1 MKNLKVGRKIQL
13 SFGVAILMALV
24 LAVGSIVSILQ
35 LRNITT
41 YYAETLVDA
50 VGTVEEARQDILR
63 IESNVLEACLASKP
77 ETFERLEGEIAK
89 YRTALQ
95 TAVNH
100 ISQLN
105 PAVQGMIDKI
115 NEQLSHTAPIREQ
128 IFTEARKQT
137 IAGDE
142 KALELYLNSYMPEY
156 DEVVAVLD
164 ELDGMIMADV
174 EQNEAKAAKVGVMAL
189 VVAIVTA
196 VALFAVNGAATVVL
210 TKAVTVPVHEVEEAM
225 EALAEGRLNEI
236 DITYE
241 SKDELGSLADHMRA
255 TVAKFQTIVPDI
267 SRMCESYGKGDFNVR
282 SGCVDEYCGDF
293 RPLITGMWGIR
304 EMLTDALQTV
314 DTSSDQLRA
323 GSEQVASSAQALAAG
338 ATEQA
343 SSIEELAAMVNDI
356 NDHVR
361 KTNDYAIEATD
372 RTHEAGQLMAGC
384 SSQMDEMVGAM
395 EEINRT
401 SEEIGKIIKAI
412 EDIAFQT
419 NILALNAAVEA
430 ARAGSAGKGFA
441 VVADEVRNLA
451 AKSAEAS
458 QNTSALIEASV
469 AAVKRGSGLVGK
481 TAEQIN
487 IISSSAKQVA
497 EIVGRIADSSQEQTD
512 AIDQI
517 RVGLDQI
524 SGVVQTNSA
533 TAEESAAASEEL
545 SGQASMLK
553 DLTGQFVLF
562 DGEKRAQSVSSASFS
577 APAPV
582 STPAPAP
589 VSAPV
594 PSSTGSFGAKY

>member
-1 MKNLKVGRKIQL
+1 MKNLKVGRKIQV
-13 SFGVAILMALV
+13 SFGVAILMALM
-24 LAVGSIVSILQ
+24 LAVVSIVSIMQ

-50 VGTVEEARQDILR
+50 VETIGRARDHIFSVER
-63 IESNVLEACLASKP
+63 NVLEVCIA
-77 ETFERLEGEIAK
+77 ETKDEYTAIEKEIA
-89 YRTALQ
+89 TARSELE
-95 TAVNH
+95 AAINH
-100 ISQLN
+100 ITELN
-105 PAVQGMIDKI
+105 PAVKSMVDSM
-115 NEQLSHTAPIREQ
+115 NTQLASTAAIREQ
-128 IFTEARKQT
+128 IFEESHKLTV
-137 IAGDE
+137 AGNK
-142 KALELYLNSYMPEY
+142 KALDLYHNSYLPAY
-156 DEVVAVLD
+156 ANVVAVLD
-164 ELDGMIMADV
+164 ELDGMIMEDV
-174 EQNEAKAAKVGVMAL
+174 EQNEATAAKVGVMAL

-196 VALFAVNGAATVVL
+196 VALFAVNCAATVVL

-282 SGCVDEYCGDF
+282 SACVDEYCGDF

-356 NDHVR
+356 NDHVH
-361 KTNDYAIEATD
+361 KTNNYASEATE
-372 RTHEAGQLMAGC
+372 RTNEAGRLMAGC
-384 SSQMDEMVGAM
+384 SSQMEEMVGAM
-395 EEINRT
+395 DEINRT
-401 SEEIGKIIKAI
+401 SEEISKIIKAI

-469 AAVKRGSGLVGK
+469 AAVKRGSGLVDK

-497 EIVGRIADSSQEQTD
+497 DIVGRIADSSQEQTD

-553 DLTGQFVLF
+553 ELTGQFVLF
-562 DGEKRAQSVSSASFS
+562 DGEKRGQNTASGK
-577 APAPV
+577 PAPV
-582 STPAPAP
+582 VEPKSEPVYAPADNY
-589 VSAPV
+589 
-594 PSSTGSFGAKY
+594 GSKY

>member
-1 MKNLKVGRKIQL
+1 MKNLKVGRKIQV
-13 SFGVAILMALV
+13 SFGTAILMALI
-24 LAVGSIVSILQ
+24 LGIVAIACITQ
-35 LRNITT
+35 LRNIVT
-41 YYAETLVDA
+41 YYSETLVDA

-63 IESNVLEACLASKP
+63 IEGNVLEACLASRE
-77 ETFERLEGEIAK
+77 ETFKQLEGEISE

-100 ISQLN
+100 ISELN

-115 NEQLSHTAPIREQ
+115 NEQLSHTGPIREQ

-137 IAGDE
+137 VAGDE
-142 KALELYLNSYMPEY
+142 KALDLYLNSYTPEY
-156 DEVVAVLD
+156 DEVIAVLD
-164 ELDGMIMADV
+164 ELEGMIMADV
-174 EQNEAKAAKVGVMAL
+174 EQNDAKAAVIGRMAL
-189 VVAIVTA
+189 IITIVVA
-196 VALFAVNGAATVVL
+196 ALLLVVNGLFTILL

-236 DITYE
+236 ELTYE
-241 SKDELGSLADHMRA
+241 SKDEFGSLADHMRT
-255 TVAKFQTIVPDI
+255 TVAKFRTIVPDI

-356 NDHVR
+356 NDHVH
-361 KTNDYAIEATD
+361 KTNNYASEATE
-372 RTHEAGQLMAGC
+372 RTNEAGRLMAGC
-384 SSQMDEMVGAM
+384 SSQMEEMVGAM

-469 AAVKRGSGLVGK
+469 AAVKRGSGLVDK

-487 IISSSAKQVA
+487 IISNSARQVA

-524 SGVVQTNSA
+524 SGVVQNNSA

-545 SGQASMLK
+545 SGQATMLK

-562 DGEKRAQSVSSASFS
+562 DGEKRTQRAVS
-577 APAPV
+577 
-582 STPAPAP
+582 APAP
-589 VSAPV
+589 VSAPASEPV
-594 PSSTGSFGAKY
+594 YTPADNYGSKY

>member
-1 MKNLKVGRKIQL
+1 MKNLKISRKIQV
-13 SFGVAILMALV
+13 SFGTAILMAL
-24 LAVGSIVSILQ
+24 ILGVVAIACITQ
-35 LRNITT
+35 LRNIVT
-41 YYAETLVDA
+41 YYSGTLVDA

-63 IESNVLEACLASKP
+63 IEGNVLEACLASRE
-77 ETFERLEGEIAK
+77 ETFKQLEGEISE

-100 ISQLN
+100 ISELN

-137 IAGDE
+137 VAGDE
-142 KALELYLNSYMPEY
+142 KALDLYLNSYMPEY
-156 DEVVAVLD
+156 DKVVAVLD
-164 ELDGMIMADV
+164 ELEGMITADV
-174 EQNEAKAAKVGVMAL
+174 EQNDAEAAVIGRMAL
-189 VVAIVTA
+189 IITIIVAV
-196 VALFAVNGAATVVL
+196 LLLAVNSAATVVL
-210 TKAVTVPVHEVEEAM
+210 TKAVVHPVREIEDAMRALTAGHLSEV
-225 EALAEGRLNEI
+225 
-236 DITYE
+236 DVTYE
-241 SKDELGSLADHMRA
+241 SKDELGALASDMRA
-255 TVAKFQTIVPDI
+255 LAAKFQTIVPDI
-267 SRMCESYGKGDFNVR
+267 SRMCESYGKGDFNIR
-282 SGCVDEYCGDF
+282 SQCVDEYCGDF

-304 EMLTDALQTV
+304 EMLTDALETV

-395 EEINRT
+395 DEINRT

-430 ARAGSAGKGFA
+430 ARAGAAGKGFA

-481 TAEQIN
+481 TAEQID
-487 IISSSAKQVA
+487 IISGSAKQVA
-497 EIVGRIADSSQEQTD
+497 EIVTRIASSSQEQTD

-517 RVGLDQI
+517 RVVLDSI
-524 SGVVQTNSA
+524 SGVVQNNSA

-562 DGEKRAQSVSSASFS
+562 DGDKRVHVAA
-577 APAPV
+577 
-582 STPAPAP
+582 APAP
-589 VSAPV
+589 VSAPA
-594 PSSTGSFGAKY
+594 SSSVDSFGAKY